1 MEPIINSK
9 HVDGLYKADAK
20 KKLTICEI
28 HRKIYNKFKDT
39 EHMTDELRY
48 LLERGFVIGK
58 KMHYRLA
65 KYKHNW
71 TEDVYKENLNGD
83 HQKITQNQPIEW
95 KWLSK

>member
-1 MEPIINSK
+1 
-9 HVDGLYKADAK
+9 
-20 KKLTICEI
+20 
-28 HRKIYNKFKDT
+28 
-39 EHMTDELRY
+39 MTDEVRY
-48 LLERGFVIGK
+48 LLEQGFVIGK

>member
-1 MEPIINSK
+1 MEPISNSK

-20 KKLTICEI
+20 KKLKGT
-28 HRKIYNKFKDT
+28 DL
-39 EHMTDELRY
+39 MTDEVRY
-48 LLERGFVIGK
+48 LLEQGFVIGK